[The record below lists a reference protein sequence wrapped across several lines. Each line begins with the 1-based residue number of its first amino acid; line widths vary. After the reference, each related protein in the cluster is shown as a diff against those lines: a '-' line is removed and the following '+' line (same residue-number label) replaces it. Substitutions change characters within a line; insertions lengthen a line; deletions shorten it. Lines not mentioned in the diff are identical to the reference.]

1 MPLAADPGDAGR
13 HLRGREV
20 LSRAEGHV
28 LEVMREARAPVLF
41 VTRARAI
48 EHLNAH
54 DGQAVLLEHDQL
66 EAVVEPVH
74 RRLAEIQGRGG
85 DAWQA
90 REDDPRGKAQPWLH
104 FIFPLYRERR
114 RSWAEAARIR
124 KRLVT

>member
-1 MPLAADPGDAGR
+1 
-13 HLRGREV
+13 
-20 LSRAEGHV
+20 
-28 LEVMREARAPVLF
+28 MREARAPVLL

-74 RRLAEIQGRGG
+74 RRLAEVERRGG

-90 REDDPRGKAQPWLH
+90 REDDPRGKAQSSLH
-104 FIFPLYRERR
+104 SIFPLFRERR

-124 KRLVT
+124 KHPEARVYERGLAGCAAASIGISLVCRRRLALIA